1 METFHAWSKA
11 IPTFFFVQSRMR
23 VLILDWSVGRIEPP
37 QKKLQKNL
45 QRNHKK
51 HWNGRPWY
59 PRNTLKVNINIFG
72 LKNTQFLFLF
82 LSFSMLL
89 ICSFFR
95 LKELFQV
102 KNGSTTTLLFFF
114 LENAKNLGRSDD
126 AKRRKKTRGWPNAQ
140 KYHIKLNINQG
151 KI

>member
-23 VLILDWSVGRIEPP
+23 VLILGWSVGRIEPKKK
-37 QKKLQKNL
+37 KKLQKNL

-72 LKNTQFLFLF
+72 LKNTQFLHVFVLVF
-82 LSFSMLL
+82 FHAVNML
-89 ICSFFR
+89 I
-95 LKELFQV
+95 FQI
-102 KNGSTTTLLFFF
+102 KRIISSEKWFNYDATFFF
-114 LENAKNLGRSDD
+114 LENAQNLGRSDD
-126 AKRRKKTRGWPNAQ
+126 AKRRTKKEDGLMLRNIT
-140 KYHIKLNINQG
+140 LN
-151 KI
+151 

>member
-23 VLILDWSVGRIEPP
+23 VLILGWSVGRIEPKK
-37 QKKLQKNL
+37 KKLQKNL

-126 AKRRKKTRGWPNAQ
+126 AKRRINKEDGLMLRNIT
-140 KYHIKLNINQG
+140 LN
-151 KI
+151 

>member
-1 METFHAWSKA
+1 
-11 IPTFFFVQSRMR
+11 MR
-23 VLILDWSVGRIEPP
+23 VLILGWSVGRIEPKKK
-37 QKKLQKNL
+37 KKLQKNL

-126 AKRRKKTRGWPNAQ
+126 AKRRTKKEDGLMLRNIT
-140 KYHIKLNINQG
+140 LN
-151 KI
+151 

>member
-23 VLILDWSVGRIEPP
+23 VLILGWSVGRIEPKK
-37 QKKLQKNL
+37 KKLQKNL

-95 LKELFQV
+95 LQELFQV

-114 LENAKNLGRSDD
+114 WKMPKIWVGRMTLNGG
-126 AKRRKKTRGWPNAQ
+126 KKKEDGLMLRNIT
-140 KYHIKLNINQG
+140 LN
-151 KI
+151 

>member
-23 VLILDWSVGRIEPP
+23 VLILGWSVGRIEPP

-126 AKRRKKTRGWPNAQ
+126 AKRRKKKEDGLMLRNIT
-140 KYHIKLNINQG
+140 LN
-151 KI
+151 

>member
-23 VLILDWSVGRIEPP
+23 VLILGWSVGRIEPP

-95 LKELFQV
+95 LQELFQV

-114 LENAKNLGRSDD
+114 WKMPKIWVGRMTLNGGQK
-126 AKRRKKTRGWPNAQ
+126 KRMA
-140 KYHIKLNINQG
+140 
-151 KI
+151 

>member
-23 VLILDWSVGRIEPP
+23 VLILGWSVGRIEPKK
-37 QKKLQKNL
+37 KKLQKNL

-95 LKELFQV
+95 LQELFQV
-102 KNGSTTTLLFFF
+102 KNGSTTTLLFF

-126 AKRRKKTRGWPNAQ
+126 AKRRINKEDGLMLRNIT
-140 KYHIKLNINQG
+140 LN
-151 KI
+151 